1 MSRVTPSA
9 SDQLALK
16 AFTPPLVAASV
27 SVPLPVFWSVPMLD
41 AVVPSRA
48 LTTSWLVPRTSQTC
62 DAPKIRSPEAPEPPA
77 SPVIV
82 WLPENTVMPL
92 PPSVS
97 RPLVPPTRSVS
108 GAVGASNCTL
118 FTVVSTPGRVVRAV
132 DPATLNTTSVRVEGV
147 VELVRMPSVRDQFV
161 QPPVPL
167 VQVVP

>member
-1 MSRVTPSA
+1 M
-9 SDQLALK
+9 
-16 AFTPPLVAASV
+16 
-27 SVPLPVFWSVPMLD
+27 
-41 AVVPSRA
+41 
-48 LTTSWLVPRTSQTC
+48 
-62 DAPKIRSPEAPEPPA
+62 
-77 SPVIV
+77 IV

-118 FTVVSTPGRVVRAV
+118 FTVVSMPGRVVRAV
-132 DPATLNTTSVRVEGV
+132 DPATLNTASVRAEGTD
-147 VELVRMPSVRDQFV
+147 EFVRVPSVRDQFV